1 MARYRQTLLT
11 LCLCLLVGALIAGYY
26 LWQRYYIPPFAC
38 QVNFI
43 QHHPDETLTLWLNYT
58 VDGKNGTLSMNGRVK
73 SDPAKIFN
81 RKIFFQVERKDNVY
95 YLTSVRNIK
104 FPDDDVSDSW
114 LEKYEPLFF
123 IYPNESIYMR
133 IKKQQNDNYLFILG
147 TLPTYVCHTSK
158 TEG

>member
-11 LCLCLLVGALIAGYY
+11 LCLCLLVGALAAGYY
-26 LWQRYYIPPFAC
+26 LWPRYSIHPFAC

-43 QHHPDETLTLWLNYT
+43 QHHPEETLTLWLNYT
-58 VDGKNGTLSMNGRVK
+58 VDGNNGTLSMNGRVK
-73 SDPAKIFN
+73 SDPGKTFN

-95 YLTSVRNIK
+95 YMRSVRNIK

-147 TLPTYVCHTSK
+147 TLPTYVCHPSK